1 MYDIV
6 KEIWK
11 NPGAQYSPY
20 PVWQWN
26 ESDTAENLGARL
38 DSFHRK
44 GIDGVIVSL
53 PECGLTDELADKFI
67 TVLEAA
73 KKRFM
78 LVFIRDSFES
88 DEEAIVSE
96 EKRASER

>member
-26 ESDTAENLGARL
+26 ESDTAENLVARL
-38 DSFHRK
+38 ILS
-44 GIDGVIVSL
+44 
-53 PECGLTDELADKFI
+53 T
-67 TVLEAA
+67 
-73 KKRFM
+73 
-78 LVFIRDSFES
+78 
-88 DEEAIVSE
+88 
-96 EKRASER
+96 ERE